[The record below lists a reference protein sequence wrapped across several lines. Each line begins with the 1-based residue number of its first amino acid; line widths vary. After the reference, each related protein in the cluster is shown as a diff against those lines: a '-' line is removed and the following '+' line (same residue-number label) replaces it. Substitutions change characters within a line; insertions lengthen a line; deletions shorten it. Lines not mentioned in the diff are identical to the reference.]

1 MNELSKDAGVLAV
14 LLQRLEKERLPIA
27 LTLKEKVDSG
37 ETLGDSDLAFL
48 EKVLSDTNRI
58 KPLIK
63 RHPEHH
69 SLAAKMISLYSEITK
84 KAVEN
89 EKRA

>member
-1 MNELSKDAGVLAV
+1 MNKLSKDAGVITV

-37 ETLGDSDLAFL
+37 EILSDSDLAFL

-63 RHPEHH
+63 RHPEYH
-69 SLAAKMISLYSEITK
+69 SLATKLINLYSEITE

-89 EKRA
+89 EKRT

>member
-1 MNELSKDAGVLAV
+1 MNELSKDAGILEV

-27 LTLKEKVDSG
+27 LTLKEKVDRG
-37 ETLGDSDLAFL
+37 EKLNDSDLAFL
-48 EKVLSDTNRI
+48 EKVLSDSNRI

-63 RHPEHH
+63 RHPEYH
-69 SLAAKMISLYSEITK
+69 SLATKMVHLYSEITE